1 MNTKR
6 FLIKHRELADHVQPT
21 FLAGCFNRST
31 ESILWGGWDE
41 GGCDIMEILAVHLVP
56 LHDTWMHCKS
66 LGCTEA
72 SVWMQIGAVQTGDE
86 RERGA

>member
-1 MNTKR
+1 MSNPLSLQDVST
-6 FLIKHRELADHVQPT
+6 DP
-21 FLAGCFNRST
+21 RSPFF
-31 ESILWGGWDE
+31 GGDE
-41 GGCDIMEILAVHLVP
+41 MRGCDIMEILAVHLVP
-56 LHDTWMHCKS
+56 LHNTWMHCKS